1 MEIEIKE
8 LDSVEIE
15 KICEPLIDFNP
26 EKCLGCGSKT
36 GIVQRFFLLNVPATK
51 VFHKQIKKALMNKF
65 GLSYYAHCEDNN
77 KVITTAKC
85 SECDGEKMDWDY

>member
-8 LDSVEIE
+8 LNSKDAE
-15 KICEPLIDFNP
+15 KFSKSLVDFNP
-26 EKCLGCGSKT
+26 ERCLGCGSKKE
-36 GIVQRFFLLNVPATK
+36 IIQRFFLLNVQATEK
-51 VFHKQIKKALMNKF
+51 LHNQIKKVLMDKF
-65 GLSYYAHCEDNN
+65 GLSYYALCQDNN